1 MSLTHHS
8 PLSQVHLSNQEKL
21 VYSPHVYGPSVYQQH
36 YFDDQR
42 FPANMPEVR
51 GAHRWPLLS
60 LSPDSDPHQVWAAY
74 FAFAQQLTLMASLIR
89 CGRRTLRSRSS
100 SPTDQSF
107 SGRSGGD
114 TPIRIVSGKTGR
126 SRTSSSAALAS
137 STSHSTQIAMILA
150 DWCVPLMTAD
160 SQMTSNGLI
169 ASDDR

>member
-51 GAHRWPLLS
+51 VAHRWPLRLSS
-60 LSPDSDPHQVWAAY
+60 LSPDNDPHQVWAGVGVP
-74 FAFAQQLTLMASLIR
+74 LMASLIR

-100 SPTDQSF
+100 SP
-107 SGRSGGD
+107 
-114 TPIRIVSGKTGR
+114 
-126 SRTSSSAALAS
+126 
-137 STSHSTQIAMILA
+137 
-150 DWCVPLMTAD
+150 
-160 SQMTSNGLI
+160 
-169 ASDDR
+169 